1 VSLTRY
7 ATIVMAVELLL
18 FLGALAVFGDAL
30 DALGR
35 AGVLLGGFLAGANAL
50 GAYLLATWGASARS
64 NVVFMQAILGGML
77 GRMFILLGA
86 VTVAIL
92 LGMPKAPLI
101 ASLLVHYVIFLVL
114 EVVALTRRLSAPS
127 EAR

>member
-1 VSLTRY
+1 MSLTRY
-7 ATIVMAVELLL
+7 ATIVMGVQLLL
-18 FLGALAVFGDAL
+18 FLGALAVFGASL

-35 AGVLLGGFLAGANAL
+35 AGVLLGGFLAGANAI
-50 GAYLLATWGASARS
+50 GSYLLATWGASARS
-64 NVVFMQAILGGML
+64 NLVFMQAILGGML

-86 VTVAIL
+86 VTAAIV

-114 EVVALTRRLSAPS
+114 EVAALTRRLSSPS